1 MATPPA
7 FSRTGRPAR
16 WNLRIIIGSRE
27 CRDGSLWLDFRSC
40 SACRAS
46 VARRQLVLSLRRSR
60 VRHVHPPSRS
70 LSHRRIRPR
79 PRLRRLRLRHL
90 LRRSRLP
97 PRALT
102 LRRIRRRLSP
112 SRIRP
117 PSAISRPVRLT
128 RLIAVPTVTPR
139 RSRPHVRST
148 SRELVTR
155 QAVALLTAGADVLL
169 LVPGIVRVRR
179 AQGWHRRWF
188 LLTKWA
194 WGVVSRER
202 CSCSF
207 SSHWV

>member
-1 MATPPA
+1 MPPG
-7 FSRTGRPAR
+7 FLRNGRR
-16 WNLRIIIGSRE
+16 GRSNLPITIGSRV
-27 CRDGSLWLDFRSC
+27 CPDGSLWPGFRSC
-40 SACRAS
+40 WACRAS
-46 VARRQLVLSLRRSR
+46 VTRRQLVLSLRRSR

-79 PRLRRLRLRHL
+79 PRLRRLRHL

-117 PSAISRPVRLT
+117 PSAISRRVRLI

-148 SRELVTR
+148 SQELVTR

-169 LVPGIVRVRR
+169 LVLGIVRVRR

>member
-1 MATPPA
+1 METPPA

-70 LSHRRIRPR
+70 LSLRRIRPR
-79 PRLRRLRLRHL
+79 LRRPRHL

-117 PSAISRPVRLT
+117 PSAISRRVRLI

-139 RSRPHVRST
+139 RSRPHVRSI

-179 AQGWHRRWF
+179 GPGSQLRWRHRMRWD
-188 LLTKWA
+188 A
-194 WGVVSRER
+194 DSPV
-202 CSCSF
+202 C
-207 SSHWV
+207 